1 MWQTDRRTDRGTS
14 CDGIVRAM
22 HTRRAVKTTPALAWD
37 CSDYGH
43 GDFLLHATG
52 ALAKWTKYRRA
63 RAYCFAQRHVV
74 CLYICPERY
83 TLPKASYFGRLVCHA
98 LHIFLF
104 YVCRLSSVMVQV
116 GSGSLVDSVELVT
129 LNLKRNFTQQLSS
142 LVLSWACFDYPFNE
156 HN

>member
-1 MWQTDRRTDRGTS
+1 MTDRQTDRQRDILRRHSPRYAYASRGKNDARTGLRLQRL
-14 CDGIVRAM
+14 RAWWLF
-22 HTRRAVKTTPALAWD
+22 TP
-37 CSDYGH
+37 CY
-43 GDFLLHATG
+43 G